1 MMTNAANQ
9 PAMNKI
15 AVWNRGKD
23 LKTDKSSMEIFWD
36 FRRGQVFG
44 ALQPLPERYVI
55 PDVSVKLNET
65 CQDEASVR
73 TQPNEKGDCQ

>member
-1 MMTNAANQ
+1 
-9 PAMNKI
+9 
-15 AVWNRGKD
+15 
-23 LKTDKSSMEIFWD
+23 MEIFWD